1 MEVHFSE
8 DVQAKLIRL
17 ASEQGRDAE
26 TFVREVVERAVNHD
40 DWFLQEVEKG
50 MAVADNGEFIEH
62 EEVLKLIN
70 SRYPG

>member
-50 MAVADNGEFIEH
+50 MAVADHGEFIEH